1 MSRIL
6 VAVSGGSASG
16 KTMLAEAIRRIL
28 EPLDVRLIREDEYY
42 GDHAKD
48 PGFDPLRFNF
58 DDLAAHDHVLM
69 GKQLAALKKGR
80 AIDAPLYDFT
90 THSRLAQ
97 TRHIQPADV
106 IIVEGIHV
114 LADPDLSPLY
124 DLTVFVDAPADVR
137 LARRILR
144 DVRERGRSVESVVI
158 QYLRSVRPMHLK
170 YTEPGK
176 DTADIVV
183 LNDAAAADPELEALR
198 PSFNALAQPVADRI
212 RALLES
218 H

>member
-1 MSRIL
+1 MNRLL
-6 VAVSGGSASG
+6 VAISGGSASG
-16 KTMLAEAIRRIL
+16 KTTLAEAVRRIL
-28 EPLDVRLIREDEYY
+28 EPVEVRLVREDEYY
-42 GDHAKD
+42 GDHAND
-48 PGFDPLRFNF
+48 PGFDPARFNF
-58 DDLAAHDHVLM
+58 DDVAAHDHALM

-80 AIDAPLYDFT
+80 AIDAPLYDFA
-90 THSRLAQ
+90 THSRLPQ
-97 TRHIQPADV
+97 TRHVQTAEI

-114 LADPDLSPLY
+114 LADPELSPLY

-144 DVRERGRSVESVVI
+144 DVRERGRSVESVVT

-176 DTADIVV
+176 DTADLVV

-198 PSFNALAQPVADRI
+198 PSFNALAQPVVDRI
-212 RALLES
+212 KALMADS
-218 H
+218 